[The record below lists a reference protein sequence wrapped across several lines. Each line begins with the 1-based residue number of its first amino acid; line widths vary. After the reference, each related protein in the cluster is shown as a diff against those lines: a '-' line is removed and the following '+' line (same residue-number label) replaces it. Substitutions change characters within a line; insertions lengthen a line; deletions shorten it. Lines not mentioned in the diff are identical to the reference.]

1 MLVEIQNYLIPYT
14 CTNKQPYNVFLGF
27 WGKYRSFW
35 SGISDPG
42 PQSISDQFPKI
53 WFRSG
58 QKVWTGPKMA
68 GPSHPYITTSLFSL
82 SITQLP
88 VPLFLCL
95 YPYALNP
102 MSFSLCLFHPY
113 DNGLTLQEVVLK
125 AQVSDIQGI
134 HLQSSRYAYTG
145 LIPLP
150 AVLKVQA
157 PCPCPYALTR
167 TAVPYALS
175 PCSYALGHIYISL
188 LVCPY
193 PYTLVPMSLPIYPLL
208 VCPWS
213 YAYAL
218 APLPFPCAISH
229 TSFPL
234 RPFP

>member
-1 MLVEIQNYLIPYT
+1 MSVEIQNYLIPYT

-35 SGISDPG
+35 SGISDPAL
-42 PQSISDQFPKI
+42 QSISDQFPKI

-88 VPLFLCL
+88 VPLFICL

-113 DNGLTLQEVVLK
+113 DNGLTLHEVVLK
-125 AQVSDIQGI
+125 AQVLDIQGI

-150 AVLKVQA
+150 AVLKVKA
-157 PCPCPYALTR
+157 PCLCLYALACMAVPLCPCPYAL
-167 TAVPYALS
+167 
-175 PCSYALGHIYISL
+175 GHISL
-188 LVCPY
+188 LVCPC
-193 PYTLVPMSLPIYPLL
+193 PYTLVPM
-208 VCPWS
+208 
-213 YAYAL
+213 
-218 APLPFPCAISH
+218 PF
-229 TSFPL
+229 
-234 RPFP
+234 

>member
-1 MLVEIQNYLIPYT
+1 MP
-14 CTNKQPYNVFLGF
+14 
-27 WGKYRSFW
+27 
-35 SGISDPG
+35 
-42 PQSISDQFPKI
+42 
-53 WFRSG
+53 
-58 QKVWTGPKMA
+58 
-68 GPSHPYITTSLFSL
+68 
-82 SITQLP
+82 LP
-88 VPLFLCL
+88 LRLC
-95 YPYALNP
+95 
-102 MSFSLCLFHPY
+102 PY
-113 DNGLTLQEVVLK
+113 DIGLRPQEAVLK

-150 AVLKVQA
+150 AVLKVKA
-157 PCPCPYALTR
+157 PCLCLYALAR
-167 TAVPYALS
+167 MAVPYALS
-175 PCSYALGHIYISL
+175 PCSYALGHISL
-188 LVCPY
+188 LICPY